1 MPSHAIRGSQRQI
14 AHSPVKSTDG
24 SPLGDLASTDCS
36 TTTVTELD
44 PELEGVVGRLID
56 ACT

>member
-1 MPSHAIRGSQRQI
+1 M

-24 SPLGDLASTDCS
+24 SPLGDLASIAFS
-36 TTTVTELD
+36 TTTVAELD
-44 PELEGVVGRLID
+44 PELDGVEGWLID